1 VRVRVALALW
11 LLATSSDALADEA
24 GVVDAAPVVDSGS
37 PRDASA
43 RDADRRDAGAPPDT
57 RRPLPEWAPK
67 LSATVKPA
75 IAVIGDPIVV
85 TITVRHRRGVSVN
98 LPLQLELG
106 KFNELSREDHSRELG
121 AKSKGQITDLER
133 VFVVKIAAYELGE
146 LTLPPLEVTALGPG
160 GELVSLTT
168 EAMPIRVQGVLRNE
182 PNPKPK
188 GLEPPVSVWQRSWL
202 VLYLMIALAAAG
214 VIVVVTLLVS
224 RHLRARREALRPP
237 PPPIPAHVIALR
249 RLEEID
255 VEAYIAAQRFKE
267 LYLLLSEI
275 LRQYVGSRWS
285 FDGLEMT
292 TTEIRE
298 TMAERLVSADLCGRF
313 EAYFLDCDLV
323 KFAKYQPE
331 PPHARQAVNDA
342 LALVRST
349 ADLTPIAAPAA
360 PAPAPGVAAPAGAAP
375 TATSTSAQERVATSA
390 PAATS
395 SATGTSSSEAGR
407 PEGGDDAR

>member
-1 VRVRVALALW
+1 VRRLGAALSLW
-11 LLATSSDALADEA
+11 LLAVWVPALADDARAADAGAGEA
-24 GVVDAAPVVDSGS
+24 TADAGS
-37 PRDASA
+37 PGDGVATRDVG
-43 RDADRRDAGAPPDT
+43 RRDAGTPPDS

-67 LSATVKPA
+67 LSASVKPA

-85 TITVRHRRGVSVN
+85 TIAVRHRRGIAVN

-106 KFNELSREDHSRELG
+106 KFNELSREDTSRELS

-133 VFVVKIAAYELGE
+133 VFVVKVAAYELGD

-160 GELVSLTT
+160 GELISLAT
-168 EAMPIRVQGVLRNE
+168 EAMPIRVRGVLRNE

-202 VLYLMIALAAAG
+202 LLYAIIALAAVG
-214 VIVVVTLLVS
+214 VVVVITLLVN
-224 RHLRARREALRPP
+224 RHLRARREAARPA
-237 PPPIPAHVIALR
+237 PPPIPAYVIALR
-249 RLEEID
+249 RLEEVD
-255 VEAYIAAQRFKE
+255 VEAYVATQRFKE

-275 LRQYVGSRWS
+275 LRQYVGGRWG

-298 TMAERLVSADLCGRF
+298 AMAARLVDADTCRRF
-313 EAYFLDCDLV
+313 ETYFLDCDLV

-331 PPHARQAVNDA
+331 PGHARQAVLDA

-349 ADLTPIAAPAA
+349 ADLSTSETAAQES
-360 PAPAPGVAAPAGAAP
+360 AP
-375 TATSTSAQERVATSA
+375 TSSA
-390 PAATS
+390 PAIAVAS
-395 SATGTSSSEAGR
+395 PAPVAPPASER
-407 PEGGDDAR
+407 PGGGDDAR